1 MGEKYLKKTKK
12 QQQQNNQQLPLL
24 KEDRDPAK
32 QADNETILL
41 PLVHE

>member
-1 MGEKYLKKTKK
+1 MSEKYLKCCQKK
-12 QQQQNNQQLPLL
+12 NQQQLPLL

-32 QADNETILL
+32 QADNKTILL